1 MYCPHDEIAAAGGDD
16 ADGDEDCRG
25 DCSTSTVAAAPTS
38 SISPRPRAPP
48 SKDPLVRGKAGSL
61 GKWGRL
67 IRKRGGGRSER
78 GERRFGAPPRGF
90 AVGGAVIQD
99 TRWYQ
104 ESTRK
109 EEWRGELS
117 AYDRFGYLTRAR
129 GSGKKKQGGARTV
142 AHWKWERMHKTL
154 SCMHKIGLDL
164 SSYNLQ
170 RKLGNFFSNI

>member
-1 MYCPHDEIAAAGGDD
+1 MYCPHDDIAAGGDD

-90 AVGGAVIQD
+90 AVGGAGDGMRNQ
-99 TRWYQ
+99 RGKRSGEESYQ
-104 ESTRK
+104 PMT
-109 EEWRGELS
+109 
-117 AYDRFGYLTRAR
+117 
-129 GSGKKKQGGARTV
+129 
-142 AHWKWERMHKTL
+142 
-154 SCMHKIGLDL
+154 GLVT
-164 SSYNLQ
+164 
-170 RKLGNFFSNI
+170 